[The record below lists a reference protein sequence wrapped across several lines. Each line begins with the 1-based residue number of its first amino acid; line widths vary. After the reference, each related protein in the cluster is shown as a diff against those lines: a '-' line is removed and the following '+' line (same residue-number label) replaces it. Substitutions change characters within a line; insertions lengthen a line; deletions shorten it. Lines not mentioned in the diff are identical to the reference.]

1 MLFHETLRL
10 GWWLIPEIVCLG
22 LIVVGY
28 IEIAKSPVAMAHDE
42 TSLPS
47 PPVDAADPHPS
58 GPQASAAADRP
69 AGQARSAQE

>member
-1 MLFHETLRL
+1 MRAHALTVGDALLSTVYGVMLFHETLRL

-42 TSLPS
+42 SEGAGLGGQTT
-47 PPVDAADPHPS
+47 ADVT
-58 GPQASAAADRP
+58 Q
-69 AGQARSAQE
+69 